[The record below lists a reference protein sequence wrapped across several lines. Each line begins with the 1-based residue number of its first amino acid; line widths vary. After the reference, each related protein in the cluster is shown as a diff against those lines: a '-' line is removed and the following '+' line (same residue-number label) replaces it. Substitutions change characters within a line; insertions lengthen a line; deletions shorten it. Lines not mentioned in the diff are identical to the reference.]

1 MSIMSIMFSPLHFML
16 YREKVEYLWDSVT
29 GHIADFTFK
38 PFTVFVR
45 LLYVSGPELDN
56 AVVSCPETRHMPLY
70 LVLKLVDICRCIW
83 SRN

>member
-1 MSIMSIMFSPLHFML
+1 ML

-56 AVVSCPETRHMPLY
+56 AVVSGPETRHMPLYISGPETRHMPLY